1 MTFLKTGSTRVHSNG
16 HRGQHGQ
23 RWFGAGLATLLVL
36 SAAACTALLDRR
48 AAQCQTDGDCASFGA
63 HPYCQNGACVSSG
76 LGPTNC
82 FYGTPQ
88 QPSDFLNQCSNAQCL
103 SFDNC
108 TRLGLCGDASDLDA
122 ALVSPPAPEA
132 STTTPSSSGGSD
144 AGGMPSCADPS
155 NGRSQLVYLTGSSNF
170 PPLLAKL
177 APLIIAAGYTPVFQ
191 VSSSCNGV
199 NTMFSGDPSARMMND
214 PNPAPGAKYAAYF
227 TDSGSSVPCMLGTG
241 GVTVDVG
248 ESDVFS
254 TTCNTKAMPNTTI
267 GEYLGPVQA
276 MLFAVPGKSDQTA
289 ITAEAARAVFGMGG
303 DNVSPW
309 TDPTLYFV
317 RNANTGTQQMIAHA
331 IGVPA
336 SAFWGVDRGTASNV
350 DSLLR
355 SISDDKTAQEA
366 IGIISADYYDSDRA
380 NVKALAFKAPEQD
393 CAYLPDSNAFKKD
406 KQNVRD
412 GHYPIWG
419 PMHFFTTL
427 AGGVPASP
435 GAQAFVNVVS
445 VPNLAKALVDAFI
458 GASLV
463 PDCAMSVQRQ
473 TELGPISAY
482 SPPFQCGCY
491 FEASPDVN
499 GTPSPGCTPCNTA
512 AECTNPARPA
522 CNLGYCEVQ

>member
-1 MTFLKTGSTRVHSNG
+1 VQWNG
-16 HRGQHGQ
+16 R
-23 RWFGAGLATLLVL
+23 RWFGASLAGLLLL

-48 AAQCQTDGDCASFGA
+48 AAQCQTDNDCAAFGG

-76 LGPTNC
+76 LGPANC

-88 QPSDFLNQCSNAQCL
+88 QPQDFLNQCSNAQCL
-103 SFDNC
+103 AFDNC
-108 TRLGLCGDASDLDA
+108 ARLGLCNDASDLDA
-122 ALVSPPAPEA
+122 ALTSPPAPEA
-132 STTTPSSSGGSD
+132 STGTPSPPASSD
-144 AGGMPSCADPS
+144 AGGMPLCADPA
-155 NGRSQLVYLTGSSNF
+155 NGRAQVVYLTGSSNF

-191 VSSSCNGV
+191 VTSSCNGV
-199 NTMFSGDPSARMMND
+199 NTMFSADPIARQIVD
-214 PNPAPGAKYAAYF
+214 PNPTPTAKYAAYYQQN
-227 TDSGSSVPCMLGTG
+227 GSSVPCLLGSG
-241 GVTVDVG
+241 GATVDVG

-254 TTCNTKAMPNTTI
+254 TTCNSKAVPGPAI

-276 MLFAVPGKSDQTA
+276 MLFAVPGKSQQTA
-289 ITAEAARAVFGMGG
+289 ITAEAAREVFGMGG
-303 DNVSPW
+303 TNASPW
-309 TDPTLYFV
+309 TDPSLYFV

-336 SAFWGVDRGTASNV
+336 GAFWGVDRGTASNV

-355 SISDDKTAQEA
+355 SISDQKLAEEA

-380 NVKALAFKAPEQD
+380 NVKALAFKAPEQE

-419 PMHFFTTL
+419 PMHFFAAL
-427 AGGVPASP
+427 SEGVPASP
-435 GAQAFVNVVS
+435 AAQAFVNIVS
-445 VPNLAKALVDAFI
+445 VPNLAQSLVDAFI

-463 PDCAMSVQRQ
+463 PSCAMSVQRQ
-473 TELGPISAY
+473 SELGAISAY

-499 GTPSPGCTPCNTA
+499 GTASPGCTPCTTA